1 MLQEENKSLKMDC
14 EKSMTELQMMET
26 RLIETETEMELDA
39 DRRDVEK
46 LETAPENE
54 M

>member
-1 MLQEENKSLKMDC
+1 MLQDENKSLKMDC
-14 EKSMTELQMMET
+14 ETSLNELQMMET
-26 RLIETETEMELDA
+26 RLVETETEMEIGF
-39 DRRDVEK
+39 DRKEIEK